1 LYLRFL
7 IRAAAQEIQNFAQ
20 QNPVDA
26 GVLSLDEDADSGTLY
41 DALSEVVGMHAAYMK
56 SKTELRRRLADRSPQ
71 GLSATLLRAMGPDA
85 DAKLK
90 SVQLMERC
98 VQLSCELACATI
110 PDFIRMI
117 LNGVRSF
124 HSEGIQS

>member
-1 LYLRFL
+1 M
-7 IRAAAQEIQNFAQ
+7 
-20 QNPVDA
+20 
-26 GVLSLDEDADSGTLY
+26 S
-41 DALSEVVGMHAAYMK
+41 
-56 SKTELRRRLADRSPQ
+56 
-71 GLSATLLRAMGPDA
+71 PDA

-98 VQLSCELACATI
+98 VQLSCEFACATI